1 MIEYF
6 FKNMLTGS
14 NSQILLIDNR
24 LNNIISLTIS
34 KIVGKVIAQSRLLCY
49 KS

>member
-14 NSQILLIDNR
+14 NSQILLIDNM
-24 LNNIISLTIS
+24 LNNILPLTIS
-34 KIVGKVIAQSRLLCY
+34 KIVTKVIAQS
-49 KS
+49 K